1 MVSLIVSQLS
11 KVIRVPSRKQ
21 LRELNQGSS
30 VQKKHHWGTRLLGIC
45 AVIVLLFCS
54 FAQAT
59 VLNEQFMVK
68 ELTNSGLAR
77 EVQNDVNA
85 SLASYG
91 IQGDVITTSQTNQ
104 LLKQAIHQIYQGK
117 PLQLDTS
124 DVANAVQGRVGN
136 TLAKYGVSSSL
147 TNDVPTSSINS
158 QVSTIINNR
167 INTTDVAKLENG
179 IHVARVGSI
188 IGLVVSIIV
197 LLMIVIRDIFAKA
210 LIADF
215 RWITLLSGILS
226 AFSLS
231 LLKPERYAHNY
242 ASFAEV
248 INEIGHAILKVG
260 WQMIMVDL
268 GLAIFLFIIAFVF
281 NRRKA

>member
-1 MVSLIVSQLS
+1 M
-11 KVIRVPSRKQ
+11 
-21 LRELNQGSS
+21 
-30 VQKKHHWGTRLLGIC
+30 
-45 AVIVLLFCS
+45 
-54 FAQAT
+54 
-59 VLNEQFMVK
+59 
-68 ELTNSGLAR
+68 
-77 EVQNDVNA
+77 
-85 SLASYG
+85 
-91 IQGDVITTSQTNQ
+91 
-104 LLKQAIHQIYQGK
+104 
-117 PLQLDTS
+117 
-124 DVANAVQGRVGN
+124 ANAVQGRVGN

-167 INTTDVAKLENG
+167 INTTDFAKLENG

-231 LLKPERYAHNY
+231 LLKPERYANNY